1 MLSKILLQVLGVVL
15 LLIAIDCLFT
25 SPFTVS
31 QTEKAIR
38 FSFGEIVNADYE
50 PGFHL
55 KSPFPFSNI
64 KKFDARIQTL
74 AEKPEQFLTAEKKNV
89 MVDLFVKWRIDN
101 VGVFYTAVSGD
112 INQANLRLNQ
122 TIKSAIRSEFSK
134 RNIKQLVSTDR
145 SAIRDV
151 LMENSKEKAPELG
164 IEIIDVQVM
173 RIDLPEGVSESVFK
187 RMEAERESAARKFR
201 SEGSEAAEKKR
212 AEADKDR
219 VVLLANAFSEAE
231 TLRGEGDAKSADIY
245 STAYG
250 ADTEFFT
257 FYRSL
262 NAYKKT
268 FSKSSVMVVD
278 PNSDFFQYFNK
289 QK

>member
-1 MLSKILLQVLGVVL
+1 MQNRLLLLVLGVVFL
-15 LLIAIDCLFT
+15 VVT
-25 SPFTVS
+25 MSVFTVS
-31 QTEKAIR
+31 QTEKAIK
-38 FSFGEIVNADYE
+38 FQFGEIVKSDYE
-50 PGFHL
+50 AGLHFKIPLFN
-55 KSPFPFSNI
+55 NI

-101 VGVFYTAVSGD
+101 VGVFYTAVGGD
-112 INQANLRLNQ
+112 ITQANLRLNQ

-231 TLRGEGDAKSADIY
+231 TLKGEGDAKSADIY

>member
-1 MLSKILLQVLGVVL
+1 MMQNRLLLLVLGVVFL
-15 LLIAIDCLFT
+15 VVT
-25 SPFTVS
+25 MSVFTVS
-31 QTEKAIR
+31 QTEKAIK
-38 FSFGEIVNADYE
+38 FQFGEIVKSDYE
-50 PGFHL
+50 AGLHFKIPLFN
-55 KSPFPFSNI
+55 NI

-101 VGVFYTAVSGD
+101 VGVFYTAVGGD
-112 INQANLRLNQ
+112 ITQANLRLNQ

-231 TLRGEGDAKSADIY
+231 TLKGEGDAKSADIY

>member
-1 MLSKILLQVLGVVL
+1 MMCV
-15 LLIAIDCLFT
+15 
-25 SPFTVS
+25 FTVS
-31 QTEKAIR
+31 QTEKAIK
-38 FSFGEIVNADYE
+38 FKFGEIVNSDYE
-50 PGFHL
+50 AGLHF
-55 KSPFPFSNI
+55 KFPVINNV

-74 AEKPEQFLTAEKKNV
+74 AEKPEQFLTLEQKYL

-101 VGVFYTAVSGD
+101 VAVFYTAVGGD
-112 INQANLRLNQ
+112 ITRANLRLNQ
-122 TIKSAIRSEFSK
+122 TINSAIRSEFSK

-151 LMENSKEKAPELG
+151 LMANSKEKAPELG

-187 RMEAERESAARKFR
+187 RMEAERESVAREFR

-250 ADTEFFT
+250 ADTDFFT

>member
-1 MLSKILLQVLGVVL
+1 MLNKLILLGLG
-15 LLIAIDCLFT
+15 LLILISMMCV
-25 SPFTVS
+25 FTVS
-31 QTEKAIR
+31 QTEKAIK
-38 FSFGEIVNADYE
+38 FKFGEIVNSDYE
-50 PGFHL
+50 AGLHF
-55 KSPFPFSNI
+55 KFPVINNV

-74 AEKPEQFLTAEKKNV
+74 AEKPEQFLTLEQKYL

-101 VGVFYTAVSGD
+101 VAVFYTAVGGD
-112 INQANLRLNQ
+112 ITRANLRLNQ
-122 TIKSAIRSEFSK
+122 TINSAIRSEFSK

-151 LMENSKEKAPELG
+151 LMANSKEKAPELG

-250 ADTEFFT
+250 ADTDFFT

>member
-1 MLSKILLQVLGVVL
+1 
-15 LLIAIDCLFT
+15 
-25 SPFTVS
+25 
-31 QTEKAIR
+31 
-38 FSFGEIVNADYE
+38 
-50 PGFHL
+50 
-55 KSPFPFSNI
+55 
-64 KKFDARIQTL
+64 
-74 AEKPEQFLTAEKKNV
+74 
-89 MVDLFVKWRIDN
+89 
-101 VGVFYTAVSGD
+101 
-112 INQANLRLNQ
+112 
-122 TIKSAIRSEFSK
+122 
-134 RNIKQLVSTDR
+134 
-145 SAIRDV
+145 
-151 LMENSKEKAPELG
+151 
-164 IEIIDVQVM
+164 
-173 RIDLPEGVSESVFK
+173 
-187 RMEAERESAARKFR
+187 MEAERESAARKFR

-250 ADTEFFT
+250 ADTDFFT

>member
-1 MLSKILLQVLGVVL
+1 MLNKLILLGLG
-15 LLIAIDCLFT
+15 LLILISMMCV
-25 SPFTVS
+25 FTVS
-31 QTEKAIR
+31 QTEKAIK
-38 FSFGEIVNADYE
+38 FKFGEIVNSDYE
-50 PGFHL
+50 AGLHFKIPVFN
-55 KSPFPFSNI
+55 NI

-101 VGVFYTAVSGD
+101 VADFYTAVGGN
-112 INQANLRLNQ
+112 INDANARLNQ

-151 LMENSKEKAPELG
+151 LMANSKEKAPELG

>member
-1 MLSKILLQVLGVVL
+1 MQNKLILLILGAFCLLGVMSV
-15 LLIAIDCLFT
+15 
-25 SPFTVS
+25 FTVS

-38 FSFGEIVNADYE
+38 FQFGEIVNSDYE
-50 PGFHL
+50 AGLHL
-55 KSPFPFSNI
+55 KFPIINNV

-101 VGVFYTAVSGD
+101 VGVFYTAVGGN
-112 INQANLRLNQ
+112 ITNANVRLNQ